1 MKMLQVERRK
11 IAGMIAIVS
20 ACLLFA
26 GGCSN
31 ADVSDTVKT
40 QNKSAQ
46 SIEAEAADKS
56 EASVPSEAALQSEET
71 GNEQEA
77 GAETEQE
84 VGNGQ
89 EAWAETEQQDVL
101 PANIELNLGESR
113 DVAAAVRE
121 IFPSAQVSCDNDTV
135 LKILEDGSVFGISPG
150 ETQLTV
156 QAGEQSFQTK
166 LKVKKRGM
174 VYPCFTMMQKEVLD
188 LQFSSGKKV
197 ADYDWSSSDVK
208 IAKVDEEGKITAKGV
223 GTAVVTGT
231 ARDGSDSYRC
241 EVTVTKRVEKVIYL
255 TFDDGPNRYSTT
267 KILNILKKN
276 DVKAT
281 FFELKPAK
289 KDFDLTERIL
299 TEGHT
304 LAMHGYQH
312 RYEEIYKSEDTYR
325 ENLDKL
331 RDLFFDKFGVWC
343 TLTRFPGGSSNL
355 VSNYNPGIMTKLT
368 KDLDGWGYHYF
379 DWNVSSGDAGGA
391 KNSNQVYRNFKRELS
406 KEHASVVLMHDFYKN
421 DKTIDALER
430 IIKYGKKHGY
440 TFLPLT
446 ASTDEV
452 HHRVNN

>member
-1 MKMLQVERRK
+1 MKVLQVERRK
-11 IAGMIAIVS
+11 ITVMIAIVS

-26 GGCSN
+26 GGCSDPD
-31 ADVSDTVKT
+31 ASGSSMR
-40 QNKSAQ
+40 QNNSAE
-46 SIEAEAADKS
+46 SVEAEAADKG
-56 EASVPSEAALQSEET
+56 EDAEK
-71 GNEQEA
+71 EQEA
-77 GAETEQE
+77 GEEQGAEDEQEAVVETEL
-84 VGNGQ
+84 
-89 EAWAETEQQDVL
+89 QDVL
-101 PANIELNLGESR
+101 PANIELSLGEGR
-113 DVAAAVRE
+113 DIAAAVRE
-121 IFPSAQVSCDNDTV
+121 TFPNVQVSCDNDTV

-150 ETQLTV
+150 KTQV
-156 QAGEQSFQTK
+156 KIQAGEQSFQTE
-166 LKVKKRGM
+166 LEVKKRGM
-174 VYPCFTMMQKEVLD
+174 VYPSFTMMQKEVLS
-188 LQFSSGKKV
+188 LQFSSEKK
-197 ADYDWSSSDVK
+197 ASDYDWTSSDDK
-208 IAKVDEEGKITAKGV
+208 IAKVDEEGKITAKGI

-231 ARDGSDSYRC
+231 AKDGSDSYRC
-241 EVTVTKRVEKVIYL
+241 EVTVTERIEKAIYL

-299 TEGHT
+299 AEGHT

-312 RYEEIYKSEDTYR
+312 RYEEIYKSEKIYR

-368 KDLDGWGYHYF
+368 EDLDSWGYHYF

-391 KNSNQVYRNFKRELS
+391 KNSDQVYRNFKRELS

-452 HHRVNN
+452 HHKVNN